1 MLFCPQGNCLFSFM
15 NCIITHE
22 WDRVENR
29 INDSNKQRNLNGNV
43 LYYKTVLE
51 RVAG

>member
-1 MLFCPQGNCLFSFM
+1 M

-22 WDRVENR
+22 LDRVENR
-29 INDSNKQRNLNGNV
+29 INDSNKSRNLNGNV